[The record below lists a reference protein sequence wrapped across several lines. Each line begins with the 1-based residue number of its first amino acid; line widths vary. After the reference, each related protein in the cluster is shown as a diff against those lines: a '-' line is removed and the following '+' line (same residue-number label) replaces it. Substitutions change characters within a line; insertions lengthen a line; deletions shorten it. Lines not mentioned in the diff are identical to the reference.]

1 MTRAWDK
8 MQSYKLE
15 QVKAFVRPV
24 GRSPDMRSNIREA
37 SEAVLRKVQVLR
49 EQMDNMWSEITEQTL
64 ALNQLCKVN
73 GFSGTTNKNAF
84 ELYEMGQTFAVQS
97 FTDINKGE
105 LFHIENIAELF
116 LSSNQEH
123 MSFVIRNTPFFGGK
137 FSHCIEVF
145 PEQSV
150 FEHKTKDQYSKFW
163 INRIQWSVGTYVES
177 LRFTQANGTQSPK
190 FGAKPFTHNCD
201 LTSPIKKVEV
211 TYRERGI
218 VSLVFYTATEELRI
232 QGDGEGKHS
241 DKVEIVEGVEKL
253 VQFRVR
259 LAQNLVQGIS
269 FGVLTNQALKQL
281 KGSQ

>member
-1 MTRAWDK
+1 M
-8 MQSYKLE
+8 
-15 QVKAFVRPV
+15 
-24 GRSPDMRSNIREA
+24 
-37 SEAVLRKVQVLR
+37 
-49 EQMDNMWSEITEQTL
+49 
-64 ALNQLCKVN
+64 
-73 GFSGTTNKNAF
+73 
-84 ELYEMGQTFAVQS
+84 
-97 FTDINKGE
+97 
-105 LFHIENIAELF
+105 
-116 LSSNQEH
+116 
-123 MSFVIRNTPFFGGK
+123 
-137 FSHCIEVF
+137 
-145 PEQSV
+145 
-150 FEHKTKDQYSKFW
+150 
-163 INRIQWSVGTYVES
+163 GTYVES

-190 FGAKPFTHNCD
+190 FGTKPFTHNCD